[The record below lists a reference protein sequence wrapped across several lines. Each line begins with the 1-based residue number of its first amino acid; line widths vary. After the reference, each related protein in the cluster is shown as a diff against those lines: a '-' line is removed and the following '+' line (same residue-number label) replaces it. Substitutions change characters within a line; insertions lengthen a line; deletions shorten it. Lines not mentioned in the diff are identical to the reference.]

1 MPKRWSFTI
10 AFITTNFIF
19 LSRIPSAY
27 AENDR
32 AAINGADTAWVLMC
46 SALVMFMTAP
56 ALALF
61 YGGLVKRKN
70 VLSILM
76 QCFVTLSL
84 VSLLWVF
91 FGYSLSFSPRALI
104 PGFLG
109 NLDWA
114 FLKGVGLS
122 PSTSYAPTVP
132 HLAFMIF
139 QGMFAVITP
148 ALIIGAFAERMR
160 FSSFLLFTT
169 LWSLLVYYPV
179 AHCVWSTDGW
189 LFKLGVLDFAGGIV
203 VHINAGIAALVT
215 AIMIGRRNHLKPMV
229 PHNLPFTMFGAAM
242 LWFGWF
248 GFNAGSAL
256 AANGVAASAFVVT
269 NTAASSA
276 VIIWMMLDWFF
287 TKKPTM
293 LGTATGAIAGLA
305 AITPAAGYVGIG
317 ASVTIGACA
326 SVICY
331 VMVMF
336 IKVKYRYDDALDAF
350 GVHGIGGFLGTIATG
365 IFATPAVQPS
375 FSGAL
380 YGNPRQLWV
389 QIVGACVVTVYSLV
403 VTVLVFKLI
412 DVAVS
417 LRVADHE
424 EAMGLDITQHDER
437 GYTVIE

>member
-1 MPKRWSFTI
+1 
-10 AFITTNFIF
+10 
-19 LSRIPSAY
+19 
-27 AENDR
+27 
-32 AAINGADTAWVLMC
+32 
-46 SALVMFMTAP
+46 
-56 ALALF
+56 
-61 YGGLVKRKN
+61 
-70 VLSILM
+70 
-76 QCFVTLSL
+76 
-84 VSLLWVF
+84 
-91 FGYSLSFSPRALI
+91 
-104 PGFLG
+104 
-109 NLDWA
+109 
-114 FLKGVGLS
+114 
-122 PSTSYAPTVP
+122 
-132 HLAFMIF
+132 MIF

-169 LWSLLVYYPV
+169 LWSLFVYYPV

-189 LFKLGVLDFAGGIV
+189 LYKLGVLDFAGGIV

-215 AIMIGRRNHLKPMV
+215 AIMIGKRNHLKPMV

-248 GFNAGSAL
+248 GFNAGSSL

-276 VIIWMMLDWFF
+276 VIIWMILDWFF

-317 ASVTIGACA
+317 ASVAIGACA
-326 SVICY
+326 SLICY
-331 VMVMF
+331 VMVTF
-336 IKVKYRYDDALDAF
+336 IKVKYEYDDALDAF

-365 IFATPAVQPS
+365 IFATPAVQAAY
-375 FSGAL
+375 SGAI

-389 QIVGACVVTVYSLV
+389 QIIGAGAVAGYSLV
-403 VTVLVFKLI
+403 VTVCIFKLI
-412 DVAVS
+412 DVIVS

-424 EAMGLDITQHDER
+424 EAMGLDLTQHDER